1 MVRARSGGTL
11 NHQRICEF
19 NVLTNAAFEFV
30 VTDLAGSP
38 QEIVDPETGSIT
50 GLATQT
56 LYGQRTWQGHSFSP
70 LLYAGQY
77 LDAESGWAYNRYRY
91 YHPHAGVYNAQDP
104 LGLAPRLASAQGYVD
119 HAAHWYDYLGLHNP
133 HVAPDDTPIRTDGR
147 NSKGQFTGPNT
158 DSMRGIEEHKRFSAE
173 MKVLGYKV
181 DKALP
186 DSGGAHR
193 PDAHLVDTQRFI
205 TEVHELKP
213 DSRTGKIRGNEQLA
227 RYKEY
232 TESYN
237 SSRAKKSGLSQPTVK
252 YVLEF
257 YKP

>member
-1 MVRARSGGTL
+1 MA
-11 NHQRICEF
+11 N
-19 NVLTNAAFEFV
+19 
-30 VTDLAGSP
+30 
-38 QEIVDPETGSIT
+38 
-50 GLATQT
+50 QT

-133 HVAPDDTPIRTDGR
+133 HVAPDATPIRSDGR
-147 NSKGQFTGPNT
+147 NSKGQFTGTNPKATYGTNV
-158 DSMRGIEEHKRFSAE
+158 HKRYNAV
-173 MKVLGYKV
+173 MKAY
-181 DKALP
+181 DYEANKALP

-193 PDAHLVDTQRFI
+193 PDAHLFDDETEFI
-205 TEVHELKP
+205 TEVRELKP
-213 DSRTGKIRGNEQLA
+213 DTPRGRNDGRKQLA

-237 SSRAKKSGLSQPTVK
+237 SGIGEKSGLDLPTVQ
-252 YVLEF
+252 YVLDF